1 MRRTRNKKF
10 TGFRAFPTG
19 VALVLTEV
27 AFWIVIGLA
36 WYGIRQIAPNVQW
49 GHLNWGPLLLAIP
62 ASVALFIWSYNLKS
76 KWAKRLADEHL
87 WPNTLPHWR
96 PRLLGW
102 KFALWRLALVCAVFS
117 IMDLKVGARLREVQS
132 EGVDIMIALD
142 VSNSMEAEDVGMSR
156 LDLGK
161 RTIERLVGQLD
172 GDRVGLVVFAGDAYV
187 QCPIT
192 TDYGAIKLFLSQ
204 VSTGL
209 VPVQGTAVGRAMEVC
224 RAGFDPESLASKM
237 IVVLTDGENHEDD
250 AVEIAKQIAGASI
263 EIHTIGM
270 GTVNGAPIPLYDR
283 FGRSKG
289 FKTDQEGQP
298 IVTALDEATLIQ
310 IAETGRGT
318 FIRAGQGLVN
328 LNPIFDAMRSMEQ
341 QEVATLS
348 YTDYTHLFQYFLAA
362 ALFLILIESL
372 VGISFRKVLSKAKF
386 SEL

>member
-1 MRRTRNKKF
+1 MSRTRNKKF

-36 WYGIRQIAPNVQW
+36 WYGIRQIAPNVQL
-49 GHLNWGPLLLAIP
+49 GHLNWAPLLLAIP

-87 WPNTLPHWR
+87 WPNTLPHWK

-156 LDLGK
+156 LELGK

-209 VPVQGTAVGRAMEVC
+209 IPVQGTAVGRAMEVC
-224 RAGFDPESLASKM
+224 RAGFDAESLASKM

-328 LNPIFDAMRSMEQ
+328 LNPVFDAMRSMEQ

-372 VGISFRKVLSKAKF
+372 VGISFRRVLSIAKF
-386 SEL
+386 SKL

>member
-1 MRRTRNKKF
+1 MSRTGDKKF
-10 TGFRAFPTG
+10 TGFRVFPTG

-27 AFWIVIGLA
+27 VFWIVVGMV
-36 WYGIRQIAPNVQW
+36 WYGVQQIAPNVQW
-49 GHLNWGPLLLAIP
+49 GRLNWAPLLLAIP

-76 KWAKRLADEHL
+76 RWAKRLADEHL
-87 WPNTLPHWR
+87 WPNTLPAWR

-102 KFALWRLALVCAVFS
+102 KFALWRLALVCAVFG
-117 IMDLKVGARLREVQS
+117 IMDLKVGARLREVKS
-132 EGVDIMIALD
+132 EGVDIMLALD
-142 VSNSMEAEDVGMSR
+142 VSNSMEAEDLGMSR

-192 TDYGAIKLFLSQ
+192 TDYGAIKLFLNQ

-224 RAGFDPESLASKM
+224 QEGFDTASLASKM
-237 IVVLTDGENHEDD
+237 IVILTDGENHEDD
-250 AVEIAKQIAGASI
+250 AVDIAKQIAGASI

-270 GTVNGAPIPLYDR
+270 GTVNGGPIPLYDR
-283 FGRSKG
+283 YGRSNG
-289 FKTDQEGQP
+289 FKVDQEGQP

-310 IAETGRGT
+310 IAETGNGT
-318 FIRAGQGLVN
+318 FILAGQGLVN
-328 LNPIFDAMRSMEQ
+328 LNPIFDAMRAMDQ

-362 ALFLILIESL
+362 VLLLLLVESIVGLPLGRSRSLIKTSES
-372 VGISFRKVLSKAKF
+372 
-386 SEL
+386 